1 MSSPQEFDS
10 PPGPLQEKLVAYLD
24 GELDADTAQE
34 LENLLATD
42 PAARDEMQQLDQA
55 WEMLDNLPR
64 AEVDEAFTHST
75 IEMVAVSAEEEVERH
90 LSEGPLRRRRQWLIG
105 VGSLLA
111 ALGLGFLSVAA
122 LWPDANE
129 QLLADLPVLERLDQ
143 YRQVQTVGVDFL
155 RRLDERDL
163 LPTSATV
170 SHSEPTS
177 LADRQMLVEQ
187 MSPAE
192 KESLLR
198 RQQRF
203 AEFEPGEQQRLR
215 SLHEEIQQD
224 PQAASLR
231 GTLAAYYDWLLQL
244 SPSERASLASLA
256 ADARLEK
263 IEALRDEERKRELY
277 KTSPADKEAIAGWL
291 EEQIRCRLPKDARPA
306 QYEDLSPV
314 ERRGAIM
321 LMGSTQL
328 PGGVSSV
335 PQYSEEV
342 VASLRKELSP
352 EGQAKLDQIKTE
364 EQWRRVVTGWGDGW
378 FSQAIRDSI
387 RKYYDSLLADVRKE
401 DIVRFFE
408 ELPETER
415 AELLGWSS
423 EAREFRL
430 RMMYL
435 KKHKSD
441 RLPEFARDGKPD
453 MWWLRNQR
461 GDGRWT
467 PRGGSRQGPPSPG
480 PRPRPREE

>member
-1 MSSPQEFDS
+1 MSSPQEFD
-10 PPGPLQEKLVAYLD
+10 PTPGPLQEKLVAYLD

-42 PAARDEMQQLDQA
+42 PAARDEMQQLEQA

-75 IEMVAVSAEEEVERH
+75 IEMVAVSAEEEVERQ
-90 LSEGPLRRRRQWLIG
+90 LSEGPRRRRRQLLIG
-105 VGSLLA
+105 LGSLLS
-111 ALGLGFLSVAA
+111 ALGLGFLSVSAF
-122 LWPDANE
+122 WPNAND
-129 QLLADLPVLERLDQ
+129 QLLEDLPVLERLDQ
-143 YRQVQTVGVDFL
+143 YRQVQGVGVDFL
-155 RRLDERDL
+155 RRLDEQDL
-163 LPTSATV
+163 MPTSAAV
-170 SHSEPTS
+170 SHAEPTS
-177 LADRQMLVEQ
+177 RSDRQMLIEQ

-203 AEFEPGEQQRLR
+203 AELEPDEQQRLR
-215 SLHEEIQQD
+215 SLHEEMHED

-244 SPSERASLASLA
+244 SPSQRASLASLD

-263 IEALRDEERKRELY
+263 IEALRDEERQRELY
-277 KTSPADKEAIAGWL
+277 KTSPADKEAIARWL

-306 QYEDLSPV
+306 EYENLSPV

-321 LMGSTQL
+321 LMGSTRL

-342 VASLRKELSP
+342 VASLRQELSP

-364 EQWRRVVTGWGDGW
+364 EQWRRVVADWNGW
-378 FSQAIRDSI
+378 FAQAIRDSI
-387 RKYYDSLLADVRKE
+387 RKYYDSLLETVSKE

-408 ELPETER
+408 ELPEEER

-435 KKHKSD
+435 KKHKAD
-441 RLPEFARDGKPD
+441 QLPEFARDVKPD
-453 MWWLRNQR
+453 MWWLRGSR

-467 PRGGSRQGPPSPG
+467 PRGGSRQSPST
-480 PRPRPREE
+480 PRPRASREE